1 MGDAP
6 PPTRPQA
13 AHINTRLEVRG
24 RIAATAF
31 GAYIAVT
38 SAAGIS
44 LGLHAGEG
52 WLAIIYGALG
62 VSMGVA
68 GMAGVWMKGALRGA
82 LLGWFLVGVA
92 SRAIVEG
99 DAYLAYISF
108 PIAVALVS
116 ALAFELL
123 YRRSAAKAL
132 GAAAGGCLAILSL
145 PALAITAPSMPAMCS
160 SAAAFGRSQS
170 MVFRYPATTLFDA
183 AEERYTERCLTSMRP
198 PP

>member
-6 PPTRPQA
+6 PTPPHA
-13 AHINTRLEVRG
+13 AHRRARLEVAG
-24 RIAATAF
+24 RIAALAF

-38 SAAGIS
+38 SAAGIT

-99 DAYLAYISF
+99 DAYLALISF
-108 PIAVALVS
+108 PIAVVLLFALG
-116 ALAFELL
+116 FELV

-132 GAAAGGCLAILSL
+132 GAAAGGCLAILAL
-145 PALAITAPSMPAMCS
+145 PALAITAPSMPAICS

-170 MVFRYPATTLFDA
+170 MLFRYPATTLFDA
-183 AEERYTERCLTSMRP
+183 AEESYTERCLTP
-198 PP
+198 

>member
-1 MGDAP
+1 MGAV
-6 PPTRPQA
+6 PPTPPQA
-13 AHINTRLEVRG
+13 AHITTGRDVAG

-31 GAYIAVT
+31 GGYIAIT

-44 LGLHAGEG
+44 LGLHAGKG

-68 GMAGVWMKGALRGA
+68 GMAGVWINGALRGA

-92 SRAIVEG
+92 SRAILEG
-99 DAYLAYISF
+99 DAYLAFISF
-108 PIAVALVS
+108 PIAVLLLS

-132 GAAAGGCLAILSL
+132 GAVAGGCLAILAL
-145 PALAITAPSMPAMCS
+145 PALAITAPSMPAICS
-160 SAAAFGRSQS
+160 SAAMFGRSQS
-170 MVFRYPATTLFDA
+170 TALRYPATTLFDA
-183 AEERYTERCLTSMRP
+183 AEESYTERCLTP
-198 PP
+198 

>member
-1 MGDAP
+1 
-6 PPTRPQA
+6 
-13 AHINTRLEVRG
+13 
-24 RIAATAF
+24 
-31 GAYIAVT
+31 
-38 SAAGIS
+38 
-44 LGLHAGEG
+44 
-52 WLAIIYGALG
+52 
-62 VSMGVA
+62 
-68 GMAGVWMKGALRGA
+68 MAGVWMKGALRGA

-99 DAYLAYISF
+99 DAYLALISF
-108 PIAVALVS
+108 PIAVALLS

-123 YRRSAAKAL
+123 HWRSAAKAL

-160 SAAAFGRSQS
+160 SDAAFGRSQS

-183 AEERYTERCLTSMRP
+183 AEERYTERCLTPMRP

>member
-13 AHINTRLEVRG
+13 AHINTGLEVAG
-24 RIAATAF
+24 RIPATAF

-99 DAYLAYISF
+99 DAYLAFISF
-108 PIAVALVS
+108 PIAVALLS

-123 YRRSAAKAL
+123 HWRSAAKAL
-132 GAAAGGCLAILSL
+132 GAAAGGCLAILAL
-145 PALAITAPSMPAMCS
+145 PALAITAPSMPAICS

-183 AEERYTERCLTSMRP
+183 AEERYTERCLAPLP
-198 PP
+198 PPP